1 MALYPQL
8 IMDAFTHVRYP
19 GMTQDIVSAGMVEDD
34 TIFNF
39 NVPQKSGSKTIYMYG
54 TYNQ

>member
-8 IMDAFTHVRYP
+8 IMDALKHVRYP
-19 GMTQDIVSAGMVEDD
+19 GMTQDIVSAEMVEDD